1 MKLQGVVTVPATQQ
15 QVWELVL
22 DPLQLCKV
30 IPGCEKAQ
38 KLDETHYEAV
48 LAVKVQ
54 FMTIRSKATGSI
66 LNAEEPRLLVGEL
79 IGEPLAMAGAFRARV
94 TLELEP
100 DAATVEPGQATIIH
114 YAMDLTMLGRLASLG
129 EAIVRTTSQKLTREF
144 AENVSRLFAVPD

>member
-15 QVWELVL
+15 QVWNLFL

-54 FMTIRSKATGSI
+54 FMTIHSKATGSI

-94 TLELEP
+94 TLQLEP
-100 DAATVEPGQATIIH
+100 ASEAEATAIH

-144 AENVSRLFAVPD
+144 AENVSQLFAAPR